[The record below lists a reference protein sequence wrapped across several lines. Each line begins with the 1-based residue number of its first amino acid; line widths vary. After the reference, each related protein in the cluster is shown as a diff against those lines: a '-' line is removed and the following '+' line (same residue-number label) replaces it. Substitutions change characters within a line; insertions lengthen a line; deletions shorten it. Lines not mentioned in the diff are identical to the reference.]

1 MAVCYLSIN
10 NGWAGALTLGDLFYL
25 EPILIL
31 RVQEQSFQAAASIF
45 FLICQ
50 VNGMYMQV
58 GP

>member
-1 MAVCYLSIN
+1 MVVRYQSIN
-10 NGWAGALTLGDLFYL
+10 NGWTGALTLGDLFYL

>member
-31 RVQEQSFQAAASIF
+31 RVQEQSFQAATSIF